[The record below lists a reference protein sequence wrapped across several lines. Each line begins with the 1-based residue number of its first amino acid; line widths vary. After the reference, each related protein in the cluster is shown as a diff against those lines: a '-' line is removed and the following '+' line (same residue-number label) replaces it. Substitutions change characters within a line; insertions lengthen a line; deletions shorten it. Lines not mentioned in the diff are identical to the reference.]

1 MQQIVCT
8 VSADVT
14 IKSHASD
21 TSQVIIVIGGTNYTV
36 SGNDLLIATHD
47 CMNTG
52 E

>member
-14 IKSHASD
+14 IKSHVSD
-21 TSQVIIVIGGTNYTV
+21 TSKVIIVIGGTNYTV

-47 CMNTG
+47 CMNLG